1 MSAAEEHKRALESYY
16 SEVVNKG
23 DFDVI
28 YESAHPDHISHGT
41 AENGKQGAEHL
52 REWIRLQRASF
63 PDLNVTVE
71 DWIIEG
77 DKVVSR
83 FTARGTHTGESY
95 VGIPASGRSVE
106 VTGIVIDEF
115 AGDKIVESWLL
126 MEDMKMAQQL
136 GVFG

>member
-1 MSAAEEHKRALESYY
+1 MSAAEEHKRALERYY

-23 DFDVI
+23 DLDII

-41 AENGKQGAEHL
+41 GENGKQGAEHL

-71 DWIIEG
+71 DWIIAG
-77 DKVVSR
+77 NKVVSR
-83 FTARGTHTGESY
+83 FTARGTHTGDPY

-106 VTGIVIDEF
+106 ISGIVIDEF
-115 AGDKIVESWLL
+115 AGHQIVESWLL
-126 MEDMKMAQQL
+126 MEDLKMAQQL